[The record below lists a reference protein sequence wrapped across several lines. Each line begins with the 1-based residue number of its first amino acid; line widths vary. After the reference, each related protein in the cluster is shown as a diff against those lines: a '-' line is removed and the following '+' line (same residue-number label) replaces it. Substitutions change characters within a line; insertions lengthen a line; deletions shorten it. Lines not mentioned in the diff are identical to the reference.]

1 MKTATINF
9 TLSLDVAV
17 DDRLDM
23 NWVANAF
30 INSDRFSID
39 HVTGDPK
46 GVGILTASSGVTEV
60 VVYSKD

>member
-9 TLSLDVAV
+9 TLSLDVVV

-30 INSDRFSID
+30 LNSDRFSID

-46 GVGILTASSGVTEV
+46 GGRYSSCFFRC
-60 VVYSKD
+60 